1 MTSVATGRR
10 VPRWTPPHDAAEL
23 QYILTALSKYRKVEW
38 DKVLSALDVVLQGQE
53 ETSHHAAGR
62 SGKGPSPAYKD
73 AAELAE
79 HFRIVLT
86 ELTNRGL
93 NDHADAHADVAVLIA
108 EARELTSEES
118 TDTLP
123 PPLSVLR
130 RMAVLTLALIERLDE
145 LRIVRGVI
153 ER

>member
-1 MTSVATGRR
+1 MTSVATGRWAS
-10 VPRWTPPHDAAEL
+10 RWTPPHDASEL
-23 QYILTALSKYRKVEW
+23 QHILTALSKHQRTDW

-62 SGKGPSPAYKD
+62 SGSGPSPAYED

-79 HFRIVLT
+79 HFRIALT

-93 NDHADAHADVAVLIA
+93 SDHADAHADVADLIA
-108 EARELTSEES
+108 EARELTSKEP

-123 PPLSVLR
+123 PPLFALR